1 MEHEL
6 ERFKPSSLTQ
16 REASIHFRLLG
27 ALPLMFFLFQGIHYW
42 RINELGNMLW
52 MCNICNLML
61 ALGLFLCHAQLIR
74 VSVLWMIPGL
84 VVWFIYVVLAWGIFF
99 SSTLAHVGGMLV
111 ALVAVKKVGMDRRA
125 WIYGVLW
132 YFVLQVVSRI
142 FTPANLNVNIS
153 HNVDPGWQGTFNSYW
168 KFWVVLTLAVGI
180 VLWILS
186 LILRKLFPPNLASP
200 STC

>member
-1 MEHEL
+1 
-6 ERFKPSSLTQ
+6 
-16 REASIHFRLLG
+16 
-27 ALPLMFFLFQGIHYW
+27 MFFLFQGIHYW

-132 YFVLQVVSRI
+132 YFVLQVVSRV
-142 FTPANLNVNIS
+142 FTPANLNVNVS
-153 HNVDPGWQGTFNSYW
+153 HNVDPRWQGTFNNYW